1 MSTILKKGYSSFNFV
16 LSLCFILQLFCIKN
30 SMGSSHANSGSVY
43 PSGELFVY
51 NIGLQQTGRVSGN
64 VTNSNGNPISGAT
77 ISVPALGIST
87 SSNSAGRYSLELP
100 SGEHTLKVSFIS
112 FASQERKVTV
122 SPGSTQEVNIS
133 LLENSDDIDEV
144 VVVGYGTSKKT
155 DVTGSTS
162 TISTKQFENAPA
174 TRIDQLLQGQASGV
188 DVKSTNGAPGAP
200 TTIRIRG
207 SRSITATN
215 EPIYVIDG
223 IVDPSGTSLNS
234 INPSDIESINILK
247 DASTTAIYGSRA
259 SNGVI
264 LVTTKKGVAG
274 RDIVRISTNQGFSQL
289 PRKLD
294 LMNAREFAEFINEA
308 LVFGNKPPL
317 YPNIDSLIN
326 KIGDGTDWI
335 DAVTETAPFSSYDAS
350 ASGGAGGD
358 RGYTY
363 FISAN
368 LLDQNGIIKN
378 TGFKR
383 YQGRINLTKKF
394 GSRINMGVS
403 TNISREQHKI
413 SSLNFGTNTGWS
425 SSFIFLPPTMPIY
438 KEDGSYE
445 TYNPIW
451 YTGGHINNPVAVL
464 DKVKNERAINNILTN
479 AYLEFELLK
488 DLKLKSTLGINFINQ
503 RGNYYSPTDM
513 PQNVFNNTL
522 FGSANS
528 DIYNTLGLIN
538 ENTLNFKRSFGEHTL
553 DLLAGTSYQTKR
565 VDRLYGAG
573 SNLTNDITQYNNLGL
588 TELQFRGLA
597 SGLDENTIIS
607 FLGRANY
614 NYGGRYYLT
623 LTGRADGA
631 SNFAMG
637 KKWGIFPSGAAKWRI
652 SEESFFKESEIKEII
667 SELAVR
673 ASYGISGNQ
682 GIANYQSLASLP
694 SNPNSYIFGGQQTL
708 GYTQGNLANKDLS
721 WETTAQFDAGLDMHF
736 FNGRINFTADYYDM
750 KSRDLLLTVQ
760 LPSQTGYTSRLINL
774 GRSQTKGF
782 DFSLSGEVLHKGD
795 FSWQANLNVSTNSQ
809 QVTDIGPLSKVF
821 LDAGIGYGVTTSYLQ
836 KGYPIGGNFGLE
848 YVGTWKNQQEIDA
861 ELAKPIE
868 EREFVSHNSHYLP
881 GGQKYRDYS
890 PDGQIN
896 INDYHYLGQANP
908 KVFGGIGSSF
918 NYKRLSM
925 DVFFQFSQGAK
936 MYNAM
941 EFFNGSGSSLTNQ
954 FHYFVNRW
962 SPENPTSEIPKV
974 ESRDNIASTRLLQDA
989 SFIRF
994 KSAQI
999 RYSLGGLILPHIIK
1013 DMDVFASGTNLF
1025 LWTKYRGFDPEVN
1038 SSGGSSTIIANDNG
1052 NYPNGRVITFGVNLT
1067 L

>member
-1 MSTILKKGYSSFNFV
+1 MFINLKKSVAHVSYAAGFCFLMQLPCINSSYAAETHLIGPATFPSIKAALNAPQQERGRISGTILDE
-16 LSLCFILQLFCIKN
+16 
-30 SMGSSHANSGSVY
+30 SG
-43 PSGELFVY
+43 
-51 NIGLQQTGRVSGN
+51 T
-64 VTNSNGNPISGAT
+64 PI
-77 ISVPALGIST
+77 
-87 SSNSAGRYSLELP
+87 AG
-100 SGEHTLKVSFIS
+100 
-112 FASQERKVTV
+112 VTV
-122 SPGSTQEVNIS
+122 SISDRGITTSTDDQGKYSIDVPTGLHIIKVSSIGYITQELSIRVTSNTNERHNFT
-133 LLENSDDIDEV
+133 LASDNDKIDEV

-188 DVKSTNGAPGAP
+188 DVKSTNGAPGEP

-274 RDIVRISTNQGFSQL
+274 KDIVRFSTNQGFSQL

-308 LVFGNKPPL
+308 LVYGNKPPL
-317 YPNIDSLIN
+317 YPNVDSLIN
-326 KIGDGTDWI
+326 QIGEGTDWI
-335 DAVTETAPFSSYDAS
+335 DAVTQTAPFASYDAS
-350 ASGGAGGD
+350 ASGGEGGD

-363 FISAN
+363 FVSAN
-368 LLDQNGIIKN
+368 LLDQKGIIKN

-394 GSRINMGVS
+394 GKRINMGVS
-403 TNISREQHKI
+403 TNISREQHRI

-425 SSFIFLPPTMPIY
+425 TSYIFLPPTMPIY

-464 DKVKNERAINNILTN
+464 DKVKNQRAINNILSN
-479 AYLEFELLK
+479 AYLEIELLK
-488 DLKLKSTLGINFINQ
+488 DLKVKSTLGVNFINQ
-503 RGNYYSPTDM
+503 RGDYYSPTDM
-513 PQNVFNNTL
+513 PQNIFNNRL

-538 ENTLNFKRSFGEHTL
+538 ENTLNFKRSFEEHTL
-553 DLLAGTSYQTKR
+553 DLLAGTSYQTKSIN
-565 VDRLYGAG
+565 RLFGSG

-588 TELQFRGLA
+588 TEQQFRGLA
-597 SGLDENTIIS
+597 SHLDENTIVS
-607 FLGRANY
+607 FLGRVNY
-614 NYGGRYYLT
+614 NYAGKYYLT

-631 SNFAMG
+631 SNFAQG
-637 KKWGIFPSGAAKWRI
+637 KKWGMFPSGAAKWRI
-652 SEESFFKESEIKEII
+652 SQEPFFLESNLNGTI
-667 SELAVR
+667 SELAIR

-694 SNPNSYIFGGQQTL
+694 STTNSYIFGGQQTL
-708 GYTQGNLANKDLS
+708 GYTQGNLSNKDLS
-721 WETTAQFDAGLDMHF
+721 WETTAQFDAGLDVHF
-736 FNGRINFTADYYDM
+736 FNGRINLTADYYDM
-750 KSRDLLLTVQ
+750 TSRDLLLTVQ

-774 GRSQTKGF
+774 GKSQNKGF
-782 DFSLSGEVLHKGD
+782 DFSVSGEVLRKGD
-795 FSWQANLNVSTNSQ
+795 FSWQANVNVSTNSQ
-809 QVTDIGPLSKVF
+809 KVTDIGPLSKVF
-821 LDAGIGYGVTTSYLQ
+821 LDAGIGYGVTTSYLE
-836 KGYPIGGNFGLE
+836 KGYPIGANFGLE
-848 YVGTWKNQQEIDA
+848 YAGTWKTQQEIDA
-861 ELAKPIE
+861 ELAKPAQD
-868 EREFVSHNSHYLP
+868 REFVSHNSHYLP
-881 GGQKYRDYS
+881 GGPKYKDYS
-890 PDGQIN
+890 ADGQLN
-896 INDYHYLGQANP
+896 VNDYHYLGQANP
-908 KVFGGIGSSF
+908 KLFGGVGSTF
-918 NYKRLSM
+918 AYKRLSL
-925 DVFFQFSQGAK
+925 DVFFQFNQGAK

-941 EFFNGSGSSLTNQ
+941 EFFNGTGTSYSNQ
-954 FHYFVNRW
+954 FKYIIDRW
-962 SPENPTSEIPKV
+962 SPENPTSDIPKV

-999 RYSLGGLILPHIIK
+999 RYSLGGVILPKIIK
-1013 DMDVFASGTNLF
+1013 DMDIFASGTNLF

-1038 SSGGSSTIIANDNG
+1038 TSGGSSTLIANDNG
-1052 NYPNGRVITFGVNLT
+1052 NYPNGRVVTFGVNLT

>member
-1 MSTILKKGYSSFNFV
+1 MLTFLKKDYASFYFV
-16 LSLCFILQLFCIKN
+16 FGLCFIMQLCCTKK
-30 SMGSSHANSGSVY
+30 SSGSNRHLNT
-43 PSGELFVY
+43 SEFLST
-51 NIGLQQTGRVSGN
+51 NLKTTNTSIQQTSTITGI
-64 VTNSNGNPISGAT
+64 VTNTAGKPIPGAT
-77 ISVPALGIST
+77 ISIPKLGLST
-87 SSNSAGRYSLELP
+87 STDKDGKYSLDLP
-100 SGEHTLKVSFIS
+100 TGEHLLKVSFIS
-112 FASQERKVTV
+112 FTSQERKISVTA
-122 SPGSTQEVNIS
+122 GSKQEVNFS
-133 LLENSDDIDEV
+133 LIDNSDNIDEV

-207 SRSITATN
+207 ARSITATN

-274 RDIVRISTNQGFSQL
+274 KDIVRFSTNQGFSQL

-308 LVFGNKPPL
+308 LVYGNKPPL
-317 YPNIDSLIN
+317 YSNVDSLIN
-326 KIGDGTDWI
+326 KIGKGTDWI
-335 DAVTETAPFSSYDAS
+335 DAVTETAPFASYDAS
-350 ASGGAGGD
+350 ASGGDSGE

-363 FISAN
+363 FVSGNI
-368 LLDQNGIIKN
+368 LDQNGIIKN

-403 TNISREQHKI
+403 TNISREQHRI

-425 SSFIFLPPTMPIY
+425 SSYIFLPPTMPIY
-438 KEDGSYE
+438 KDDGSYE

-451 YTGGHINNPVAVL
+451 YSGGHINNPVAVL
-464 DKVKNERAINNILTN
+464 DKVKNERSANNILAN
-479 AYLEFELLK
+479 AFLDIVILP
-488 DLKLKSTLGINFINQ
+488 DLKLKSTLGVNLINQ

-513 PQNVFNNTL
+513 PQNVFNNRL
-522 FGSANS
+522 FGTASS

-538 ENTLNFKRSFGEHTL
+538 ENTLNYVKSFGEHNL

-565 VDRLYGAG
+565 VDRLYGSG
-573 SNLTNDITQYNNLGL
+573 NNLTNDITQYNNLGFS
-588 TELQFRGLA
+588 EQQFRGIA
-597 SGLDENTIIS
+597 SNLDENTIIS

-614 NYGGRYYLT
+614 NYAGKYYFT

-631 SNFAMG
+631 SNFAAG
-637 KKWGIFPSGAAKWRI
+637 KKWGMFPSGAVKWRI
-652 SEESFFKESEIKEII
+652 SEESFFQDANLKQTI
-667 SELAVR
+667 SELAIR

-694 SNPNSYIFGGQQTL
+694 STTNSYIFGGQQSL
-708 GYTQGNLANKDLS
+708 GYTQGNLANKDLG
-721 WETTAQFDAGLDMHF
+721 WETTAQFDAGLDVQF
-736 FNGRINFTADYYDM
+736 FNGRLNLTADYYDM

-774 GRSQTKGF
+774 GRSQNKGF

-795 FSWQANLNVSTNSQ
+795 FTWQANVNVSTNNQ
-809 QVTDIGPLSKVF
+809 KVTDIGPLSKVF
-821 LDAGIGYGVTTSYLQ
+821 LDAGIGYGVTTSYLE
-836 KGYPIGGNFGLE
+836 KGYPIGANFGLE
-848 YVGTWKNQQEIDA
+848 YVGTWKNQQEIDL
-861 ELAKPIE
+861 ELAKPAE
-868 EREFVSHNSHYLP
+868 SREYVSNNSHYLP
-881 GGQKYRDYS
+881 GGPKYRDYS
-890 PDGQIN
+890 PDGILN
-896 INDYHYLGQANP
+896 INDYHYLAQANP
-908 KVFGGIGSSF
+908 KLFGGVGSSF
-918 NYKRLSM
+918 GFKRLTL
-925 DVFFQFSQGAK
+925 DVFFQYSQGAK

-954 FHYFVNRW
+954 FKFFTGRW
-962 SPENPTSEIPKV
+962 TPENSTSDIPKV
-974 ESRDNIASTRLLQDA
+974 ESRDNIASTRLLQNA

-999 RYSLGGLILPHIIK
+999 RYSLGGMILPKVIK

-1038 SSGGSSTIIANDNG
+1038 SSGGSSTVIANDNG